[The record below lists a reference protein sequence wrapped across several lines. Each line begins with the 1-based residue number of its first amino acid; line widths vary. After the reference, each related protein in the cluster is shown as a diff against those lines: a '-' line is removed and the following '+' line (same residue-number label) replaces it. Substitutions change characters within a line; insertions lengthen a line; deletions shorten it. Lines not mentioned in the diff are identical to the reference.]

1 MSLPAAS
8 DSLQTYLIQINR
20 FPLLSKEEEFD
31 LAVRYKKYNDMTA
44 AQKLI
49 TSNLRFVVK
58 IALEYKGF
66 LAKHNENSIKLS
78 DLIQEGNIGLMKAVK
93 RFDPYKGFRLITYA
107 VWWIRAQIQ
116 QFIIKTLGIIKKST
130 SELRKKLFSQFDRAQ
145 NVLAG
150 LEEDDTIFVKR
161 LGSGENHIDYL
172 SHTEAETLPVSPD
185 TNYLSLDREISEDGD
200 ATLLD
205 ILSDPTKNQE
215 EAIALK
221 EEEALTKER
230 LRAAFRYL
238 NEKEKIVITGRYLNE
253 PPLTLQSI
261 GDSLGI
267 TRERVR
273 QIETKALKK
282 LKERLRQY
290 SLPAP
295 TTL

>member
-1 MSLPAAS
+1 MSLPAVS

-31 LAVRYKKYNDMTA
+31 LAVRYRKYNDLTA

-130 SELRKKLFSQFDRAQ
+130 SELRKKLFSQFDKTQ
-145 NVLAG
+145 NALAG

-161 LGSGENHIDYL
+161 LGSGENHIDYP

-185 TNYLSLDREISEDGD
+185 TNYLSLDREISEEGD
-200 ATLLD
+200 TTLLD

-253 PPLTLQSI
+253 PPLTLQAI
-261 GDSLGI
+261 GDRLGI

-290 SLPAP
+290 SLPVP